1 MRLANLARMNTRRSL
16 TTGAVVLVWWA
27 AVHAQSSL
35 AELNDAGWKNLR
47 AGNVTRAA
55 ANFRDALE
63 LAPDDPVILFGAAA
77 VAHAQGKQTEAMAR
91 LERSL
96 ELKPSLTAASILLGK
111 IAYDEGDADLAI
123 KTYEQALTYQPGNA
137 TLTKQLDAWKRDS
150 STHATFSDRRYER
163 FRVMFEGRANETLA
177 STASRTLSSA
187 FYRIGS
193 TLGEYP
199 PNTVVAV
206 LYTERQFRDVTHA
219 PVWSGGQYDGRIR
232 IPVAGAEQDEQRF
245 EQVLVHEL
253 SHAVVAGIAPRG
265 VPHWLNEGLAQY
277 FDGTSADEARRRM
290 KALGRSIP
298 LKMLEG
304 GFGGMNSATARVAYD
319 ESLLAVGVMAD
330 RPGFGW
336 IRLLHRLGDGESFE
350 RAITNFGLSYADLE
364 TR

>member
-1 MRLANLARMNTRRSL
+1 MNARRAIATAA
-16 TTGAVVLVWWA
+16 AVLFCGS
-27 AVHAQSSL
+27 AVHAQSSV

-47 AGNVTRAA
+47 AGNLARAA

-63 LAPDDPVILFGAAA
+63 LAPDDPVVLFGAAS
-77 VAHAQGKQTEAMAR
+77 VAHGQGRQTEAMAR
-91 LERSL
+91 LERAL
-96 ELKPSLTAASILLGK
+96 ELRPSLTAASMLLGR
-111 IAYDEGDADLAI
+111 IAYDEGDAGLAI
-123 KTYEQALTYQPGNA
+123 KTYETALKYAPGNA
-137 TLTKQLDAWKRDS
+137 ALTKQLDSWRRDS
-150 STHATFSDRRYER
+150 SAHDSFSDRRYER
-163 FRVMFEGRANETLA
+163 FRVMFEGRANESLA

-187 FYRIGS
+187 FFRIGG

-199 PNTVVAV
+199 PNTIVAV
-206 LYTERQFRDVTHA
+206 LYTERQFRDITHA

-232 IPVAGAEQDEQRF
+232 IPVAGAEQNEQAF

-277 FDGTSADEARRRM
+277 FDGTDQEAARRRM

-304 GFGGMNSATARVAYD
+304 GFGGMNPATARVAYD

-336 IRLLHRLGDGESFE
+336 IRLLHRLGDGEPFE
-350 RAITNFGLSYADLE
+350 RAITNFGFEYKDLE
-364 TR
+364 ASFSR

>member
-1 MRLANLARMNTRRSL
+1 MSTRRTL
-16 TTGAVVLVWWA
+16 ITTAAALLCVA
-27 AVHAQSSL
+27 AVHAQSSV

-63 LAPDDPVILFGAAA
+63 LAPDDPVVLFGAAA
-77 VAHAQGKQTEAMAR
+77 VAHAQGKQAEAMAR
-91 LERSL
+91 LERAL
-96 ELKPSLTAASILLGK
+96 ELKPSLTPASILLGK

-123 KTYEQALTYQPGNA
+123 KTYELALTYQPGNA

-150 STHATFSDRRYER
+150 STHAAFSDRRYER

-199 PNTVVAV
+199 PSTIVAV

-219 PVWSGGQYDGRIR
+219 PIWSGGQYDGRIR
-232 IPVAGAEQDEQRF
+232 IPVAGAEQVEQRF

-277 FDGTSADEARRRM
+277 FDGTSVDAARRRM
-290 KALGRSIP
+290 KALGQSIP
-298 LKMLEG
+298 LKMLES
-304 GFGGMNSATARVAYD
+304 GFGGMNPATARVAYD
-319 ESLLAVGVMAD
+319 ESLLAVSVMAE

-336 IRLLHRLGDGESFE
+336 IRLLHRLGDGEPFE
-350 RAITNFGLSYADLE
+350 RAITNFGFSYADLE
-364 TR
+364 SSR